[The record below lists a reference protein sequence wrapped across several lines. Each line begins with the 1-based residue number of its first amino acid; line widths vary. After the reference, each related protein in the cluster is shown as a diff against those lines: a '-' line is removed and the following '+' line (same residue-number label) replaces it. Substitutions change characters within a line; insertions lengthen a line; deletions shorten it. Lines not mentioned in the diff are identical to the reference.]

1 MKKLSHTT
9 KVISF
14 KSIVKFF
21 FTILIL
27 LILLM
32 LYDMANYDSSYL
44 NRRSLTFSIDNLDSK
59 KTINFVRYYDNLYHK
74 IAFKISKDY
83 KEYWKPEKKSL
94 RADLP
99 EIKIISKKKDNFL
112 PGRKLEDIEKNFSN
126 WPRSHGGFSSMR
138 FSSLDQINKN
148 NVGKLKLA
156 WTYNSK
162 DGKEGIEANP
172 VVYDGLVYVPTPGNQ
187 IVCLDGAT
195 GKEIWRYKA
204 KRGYQDV
211 AKRGLLIWE
220 DKKNNILRLYFAN
233 DHQLISLNAKTG
245 KIIKSFGENGI
256 INIKSSSPLPPTIVD
271 DQLIIATFKPSIE
284 AYDVFSGKLYWR
296 YYLREVNKKIFEK
309 RDFRGGIPW
318 GGMSADVK
326 KGIVYITTGNPKPN
340 FVGTLRPG
348 KNLYANSLIAF
359 DVRNKKKLWHLQET
373 CHDIWNFDIPSTP
386 ILTTINKYDKRIDVV
401 VAVTKLG
408 NTLILDRYTGE
419 PIFDYEMKLAPVS
432 KLPGEKTC
440 DYQPSIK
447 LPEPFARN
455 VFKKDDV
462 TNLSESSKDYILSI
476 LENSNYGFFQPYE
489 LNKDTIQYGD
499 NGGAQW
505 TGASVDPYNNIMYVT
520 ASNIPWI
527 VGVSSHINNKTGKI
541 KYISKNAKPLR
552 DLNNYPGVKPPWGTL
567 TAMNL
572 NTGKIIW
579 QVPLGYYED
588 LKSKG
593 IITGTENFGGATA
606 TAGGIVF
613 AAGTLDKLIRAFD
626 SENGTELWSY
636 KLPYIGSAP
645 PTIYE
650 VNGDQYIII
659 PASGGT
665 VLKIFYKD
673 LVEQGDAVVAFK
685 IQD

>member
-220 DKKNNILRLYFAN
+220 DKKNNILRLYFSN
-233 DHQLISLNAKTG
+233 DQQLISLNAKTG

-462 TNLSESSKDYILSI
+462 TNLSESSKEHILSI

-650 VNGDQYIII
+650 VNGDQYIVI

>member
-44 NRRSLTFSIDNLDSK
+44 NRRSLTFSVDNLDSK

-204 KRGYQDV
+204 KKGYQDV

-462 TNLSESSKDYILSI
+462 TNLSESSKEHILSI

>member
-462 TNLSESSKDYILSI
+462 TNLSESSKEHILSI

-650 VNGDQYIII
+650 VNGDQYIVI